1 MILFSDSFIYNTE
14 EATTIMMINKLIKT
28 NNLVIHNNRIY
39 SRMIQTYF
47 KLVLNPWYIT
57 GIVDGEGSFGVFV
70 KKDPKRSL
78 GYLITLSFEIALD
91 KKDLN
96 LLEGLQAYFG
106 VGGIYK
112 HSGDMMR
119 YKVSSIQNIAKVIIP
134 HFDKYQ
140 LVTQKRVDFDIFKRI
155 VCIIAKG
162 PVSREDLQEIV
173 NLKSSMNLG
182 LSDSLKESFP
192 NTKELARPLVKYNG
206 IPDPNWLT
214 GFSEAEACYYISIY
228 DSPQSKLG
236 KAVQLVYVVTQHIRD
251 EELLKGLIDYFGG
264 CGKYSKRK
272 DGGDFKVLSIKDI
285 TTKIVPFFD
294 AYPLQGV
301 KSLNFR
307 DWKLA
312 VEIMENKGHL
322 TEEGLKKIQTIKM
335 RMNTKRFS

>member
-1 MILFSDSFIYNTE
+1 MRN
-14 EATTIMMINKLIKT
+14 NKLLKG
-28 NNLVIHNNRIY
+28 
-39 SRMIQTYF
+39 
-47 KLVLNPWYIT
+47 LNPWYCT
-57 GIVDGEGSFGVFV
+57 GIVDGEGSFGVFLQ
-70 KKDPKRSL
+70 KDPNRSL
-78 GYLITLSFEIALD
+78 GYVITLSFEIALD

-96 LLEGLQAYFG
+96 LLKGLQAYFG

-119 YKVSSIQNIAKVIIP
+119 YKVSSIQDIAKVIIP
-134 HFDKYQ
+134 HFNKYQ

-155 VCIIAKG
+155 VCILNKG

-173 NLKSSMNLG
+173 NLKTSMNLG

-192 NTKELARPLVKYNG
+192 NTKELDRPIVKFTG
-206 IPDPNWLT
+206 IPDPNWLS
-214 GFSEAEACYYISIY
+214 GFSEGEACFYISIY
-228 DSPQSKLG
+228 DSPKSKLG

-251 EELLKGLIDYFGG
+251 EELLKGLIDYLGG

-272 DGGDFKVLSIKDI
+272 EAGDFKVLSIKDI
-285 TTKIVPFFD
+285 NTKIVPFFN

-301 KSLNFR
+301 KSLNFS

-335 RMNTKRFS
+335 GMNTKRFS